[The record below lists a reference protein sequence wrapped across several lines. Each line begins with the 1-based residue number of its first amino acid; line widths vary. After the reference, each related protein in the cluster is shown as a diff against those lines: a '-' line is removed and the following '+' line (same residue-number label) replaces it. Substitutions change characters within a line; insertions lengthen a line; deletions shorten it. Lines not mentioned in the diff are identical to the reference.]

1 MIAGKWGA
9 TAASPAD
16 PTVEG
21 VARDVVFVSLVTWDH
36 MPFWRWRS
44 LFRVLQAA
52 GHRVLWVDHFSAYG
66 SLRSLGRP
74 RVRQVERRLWL
85 LSSPALARLTSSPL
99 RGPATGVAVAGVR
112 RAVRQ
117 LEFERPLLWVAGPP
131 GRVLRGQLGERA
143 TLYDLSDDLSRL
155 GAGARLLADEQAL
168 LEEADLVW
176 ACSPSLASNRAAV
189 RTQGLPIFTVP
200 NGVDPDAFR
209 TVCDP
214 GPIHPALS
222 GPERPVVGYHGT
234 IYDRIDWQLVGAV
247 ARAEPGWR
255 FAFLGTV
262 EQRPPTEVRALPN
275 VVFLRPEP
283 FEQVPAFYRGC
294 DVCWIPHRT
303 GALAQQQSS
312 TKLLEYLATGRPVV
326 ATEMLMDEDVAA
338 LVGHATDWETMRAT
352 IQRELAEDGGDRRR
366 ARREVAARHSW
377 TARFEELRSHLRG
390 GTAA

>member
-1 MIAGKWGA
+1 VIAGSLGA
-9 TAASPAD
+9 TAPPAD

-66 SLRSLGRP
+66 TLRSPTRP

-99 RGPATGVAVAGVR
+99 RGPATAVAVAGVR

-117 LEFERPLLWVAGPP
+117 LEFERPLLWIAGPP

-143 TLYDLSDDLSRL
+143 VLYDLSDDLSRL
-155 GAGARLLADEQAL
+155 GAGGRLLADEQAL
-168 LEEADLVW
+168 LAEADLVW
-176 ACSPSLASNRAAV
+176 ACSPSLASSKAAV

-234 IYDRIDWQLVGAV
+234 IYDRIDWQLVDAV

-262 EQRPPTEVRALPN
+262 EQRPPIEIRALPN
-275 VVFLRPEP
+275 VVFLPPEP

-294 DVCWIPHRT
+294 DVCWIPHRA

-312 TKLLEYLATGRPVV
+312 TKLLEYLATGRPAV
-326 ATEMLMDEDVAA
+326 ATEMLMDEDVAP

-352 IQRELAEDGGDRRR
+352 IHRELAEDGGDRRR

-377 TARFEELRSHLRG
+377 TERFEELRSHLRG